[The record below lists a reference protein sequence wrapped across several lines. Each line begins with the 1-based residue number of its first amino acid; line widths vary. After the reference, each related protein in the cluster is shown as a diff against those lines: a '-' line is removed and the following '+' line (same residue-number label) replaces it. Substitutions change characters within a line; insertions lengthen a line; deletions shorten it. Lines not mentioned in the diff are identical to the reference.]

1 VATFLT
7 SRRAIN
13 EFEGGVVIVSHDFRL
28 ITRVAKQL
36 WEVKDRK
43 IVDLSRQDISI
54 VGASRAAAEDR
65 LTPCRVQAAARKE
78 LCESDRTSMSA
89 CQSIAEEGGKR
100 KRQSL
105 LQKRR
110 GGERSRALWCSL
122 LVTVGPWSSIARHLI
137 VHRTT
142 CLPSSPSS
150 CAIRPRSLCISTL
163 ATRARARLT
172 LLRNAT
178 AAPASDGRGRRR
190 TFRSMRLRSPLG
202 MTLARQPRRRRSMAS
217 ARITQAPA
225 SQPTPA
231 AYGTVVQSSP
241 HAPQSV
247 SSVCRSTQ
255 SLDPSG
261 RTHSVSG
268 AALKRSA
275 WPAGVTAHHALDR
288 RRAYCERRMRP
299 AGDSAVHVASSVV
312 VVNEV
317 G

>member
-1 VATFLT
+1 M
-7 SRRAIN
+7 
-13 EFEGGVVIVSHDFRL
+13 IVSHDFRL

-202 MTLARQPRRRRSMAS
+202 MTLASQPRRRRSMAN

-231 AYGTVVQSSP
+231 AYGNAEQSLSA
-241 HAPQSV
+241 APQLDRSLLRSMQVVPTSV
-247 SSVCRSTQ
+247 SPW
-255 SLDPSG
+255 SLRGHQP
-261 RTHSVSG
+261 
-268 AALKRSA
+268 
-275 WPAGVTAHHALDR
+275 
-288 RRAYCERRMRP
+288 
-299 AGDSAVHVASSVV
+299 SSVAAH
-312 VVNEV
+312 
-317 G
+317 GP